1 MADKYSVS
9 EVSLLAYQADK
20 TIRSC
25 LTKRNIHNNTSD
37 ADSED
42 SDKQLDTI
50 ITRRILL
57 SRRNLCRNNE
67 DDKPVKLICPSSP
80 SSSTSSLDQST
91 VSLID
96 MWEEVMLVKELIV

>member
-25 LTKRNIHNNTSD
+25 LTRKNTHNNTSD

-50 ITRRILL
+50 ITRRIIL
-57 SRRNLCRNNE
+57 SRKNLCRNNE
-67 DDKPVKLICPSSP
+67 EDNVVKPICPSSP
-80 SSSTSSLDQST
+80 SSSTSSLDQSSM
-91 VSLID
+91 SLID
-96 MWEEVMLVKELIV
+96 MWEEVMLV

>member
-1 MADKYSVS
+1 MTGKYSVS
-9 EVSLLAYQADK
+9 DVSLLAYQADK

-25 LTKRNIHNNTSD
+25 LTRKNTHNNTSD

-80 SSSTSSLDQST
+80 SSSISSLDQSSM
-91 VSLID
+91 SLTD